1 MSIRG
6 INKNSFEHL
15 IEALNYLERLQTAID
30 AEQED
35 CSQIKE
41 IREELYLV
49 FGKYEKLIQE
59 LCDQVATYQELYFK
73 VKLRFLPE
81 KLKVLRRTVPE
92 TAQEFILLRESI
104 RKSYGS

>member
-15 IEALNYLERLQTAID
+15 IEALNYLERLQTAMD
-30 AEQED
+30 VESEQGD
-35 CSQIKE
+35 QLKE
-41 IREELYLV
+41 IREELFLV

-59 LCDQVATYQELYFK
+59 LCDQVAVYQDLYYK
-73 VKLRFLPE
+73 VKFRFLPE
-81 KLKVLRRTVPE
+81 KLKALRRTVPE